1 MKGCAA
7 AALVLG
13 PDLPL
18 VGQNDGA
25 RNGKPDPMPWSLVVK
40 KGSNTW
46 VSLSDGMP
54 GPESEIEITA
64 DDPPFSSVRPITVR
78 P

>member
-13 PDLPL
+13 PDLPWW
-18 VGQNDGA
+18 A
-25 RNGKPDPMPWSLVVK
+25 RMMVRAMESPIPMPWSLVVK
-40 KGSNTW
+40 KGSNAW
-46 VSLSDGMP
+46 ASLSGGMP

-64 DDPPFSSVRPITVR
+64 DDPPFGSVRPITVR
-78 P
+78 K